1 MTRKIVV
8 IGGVACGP
16 KSAARARRMDPDADI
31 TIIERGEILSYAGCG
46 LPYFISG
53 DVPDINELMATPLGV
68 VRDTVFFKNVKD
80 IHVLNHTLAETIDR
94 EDKKVHMVNVQTGEK
109 GVIPYDSLV
118 LATGG
123 MPVTPPIEGVD
134 LNRVFRLTYVEDAQA
149 IETALKKGTM
159 KRAVIIGGG
168 LIGVE
173 VTEALV
179 KRGLS
184 VTIVE
189 MMDRLLPGLFDD
201 EMSAFLTSH
210 LKQKGVT
217 VMTETKVSRIIGDPQ
232 GGVAAV
238 ETDGGTID
246 ADMVLVAVGVR
257 PNVKLGADAGLEVGS
272 RGGLVVN
279 ERMQTSD
286 PDIYAGGDCVEQK
299 RLVGEQQVFVPMGS
313 TANKHGRVIGTN
325 ITGGND
331 TFRGVLGTAI
341 VKVFD
346 FNAGTTGLSEA
357 AAKDAGFDVMTTLSP
372 APDKA
377 HFYPNALPI
386 AIKLVADKKTRK
398 LLGAQIIGPGVVD
411 KRLDVV
417 ITAMTFG
424 ATVDDLANLD
434 LAYAPPY
441 SPAMDNIITAA
452 NVLRNKID
460 GLARGYSPRELKE
473 KLDKKEDF
481 VILDARMPTE
491 IEEIGRIDAGN
502 IINIPLGAI
511 RKRIDEIPRD
521 KEIVTMCKISLR
533 GYEAL
538 KILEGL
544 GYSNLAF
551 LDGGIL
557 LWPYEKTTALP

>member
-1 MTRKIVV
+1 MARKIVV

-16 KSAARARRMDPDADI
+16 KSASRARRMDPDADI

-53 DVPDINELMATPLGV
+53 DVPDIKELMCTPLGV
-68 VRDTVFFKNVKD
+68 VRDTAFFKNVKD
-80 IHVLNHTLAETIDR
+80 INVLNRTLAEKIDR
-94 EDKKVHMVNVQTGEK
+94 KKKEVHTINVQSGEK
-109 GVIPYDSLV
+109 DVVPYDSLV

-123 MPVTPPIEGVD
+123 MPFTPPIEGVD
-134 LNRVFRLTYVEDAQA
+134 LNRVFKLTYVEDAQA
-149 IETALKKGTM
+149 IDTALKKGDV
-159 KRAVIIGGG
+159 KNAVIIGGG

-179 KRGLS
+179 KRGLK

-189 MMDRLLPGLFDD
+189 MMDRILPGLFDD
-201 EMSAFLTSH
+201 EMSAFLTGH
-210 LKQKGVT
+210 LVQKGVT
-217 VMTETKVSRIIGDPQ
+217 IMTDTKVSRIVGDSQ
-232 GGVAAV
+232 GGVEAV
-238 ETDGGTID
+238 ETDKGKVD

-257 PNVKLGADAGLEVGS
+257 PNVKLGSDAGLDVGP

-279 ERMQTSD
+279 ERMETSD
-286 PDIYAGGDCVEQK
+286 PDIYAGGDCVEQV
-299 RLVGEQQVFVPMGS
+299 RLVGEQKVFVPMGS

-331 TFRGVLGTAI
+331 TFKGVLGTGI

-357 AAKDAGFDVMTTLSP
+357 AAKEAGFDVMTTLSP

-377 HFYPNALPI
+377 HFYPDALPI
-386 AIKLVADKKTRK
+386 GIKLVADKKSRK

-417 ITAMTFG
+417 ITAITFG

-434 LAYAPPY
+434 LAYAPPF

-452 NVLRNKID
+452 NVLRNKLD
-460 GLARGYSPRELKE
+460 GLARGYSPQEVKE

-481 VILDARMPTE
+481 IILDARMPEE
-491 IEEIGRIDAGN
+491 IQEIGRIDAAN
-502 IINIPLGAI
+502 VINIPLGAV
-511 RKRIDEIPRD
+511 RKRADEIPRD

-538 KILEGL
+538 KILEGM

-551 LDGGIL
+551 LDGGML
-557 LWPYEKTTALP
+557 LWPYERIKTLP